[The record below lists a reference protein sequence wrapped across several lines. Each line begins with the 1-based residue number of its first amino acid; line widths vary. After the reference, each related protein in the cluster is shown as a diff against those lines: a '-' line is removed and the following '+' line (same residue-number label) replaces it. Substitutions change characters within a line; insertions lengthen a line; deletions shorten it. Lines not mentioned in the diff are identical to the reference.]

1 MDIPLPL
8 VMAKGAAYAQ
18 IRNQIQALVSSGK
31 LPPGTRLPPVR
42 VLAQQLK
49 VNRLTVLRAYHE
61 LEAMGYLVLE
71 VGCGT
76 FVPDRIPDAFLDAP
90 RRGAPRGGDA
100 GVLPALLRRLGRD
113 DAKAFR
119 ISAGWVRTIGANYRF
134 GFESGIGDFRLFPMT
149 TWRRLHLRHLR
160 KADKNIMRYTSPYG
174 LGPLREALRRRI
186 LPGRGIEARDEE
198 VMILPGSAYGIHLF
212 LRTIL
217 RPGDRVALEEPH
229 FYVAREQ
236 ILMNGGRPVP
246 VPVDAKGVRIDA
258 LRRLFSRRPPTA
270 LFVTPS
276 HQLPTTATL
285 DYGRRVQLIEAVS
298 RRPLWVIED
307 DYDHEFHYDSP
318 PLPSLKSMDGTGQV
332 VYFGSFSKSLFPA
345 LRIGFVV
352 GPAEVIRRF
361 QEIRL
366 RMDHSVPTLSQL
378 ALADFIDGGHYDV
391 LVRRLRRAYQ
401 RRRDLLVDLL
411 RRELPDFAF
420 ERPSGGM
427 RLWVRVPKGIDAER
441 VSERLR
447 RQGILLRTGRTAFLT
462 PPREQ
467 YLHFGFA
474 APNES
479 EIREGVK
486 ALKAA
491 VTAERRGPR

>member
-1 MDIPLPL
+1 MDIPLTL
-8 VMAKGAAYAQ
+8 VIAKGAAYAQ

-42 VLAQQLK
+42 ILAQQLK
-49 VNRLTVLRAYHE
+49 VNRLTVLRAYHD
-61 LEAMGYLVLE
+61 LEAMGYLSLE

-90 RRGAPRGGDA
+90 RKMTPRGGDA
-100 GVLPALLRRLGRD
+100 GVLPALLRSLSRD
-113 DAKAFR
+113 KAKTFR
-119 ISAGWVRTIGANYRF
+119 NSAEWVRTIDANYRF

-160 KADKNIMRYTSPYG
+160 KADKNTMRYTSPYG
-174 LGPLREALRRRI
+174 LRTLREALRRKI

-198 VMILPGSAYGIHLF
+198 IMILPGSAYGINLF
-212 LRTIL
+212 LGIIL
-217 RPGDRVALEEPH
+217 HPGDRVGLEEPH

-246 VPVDAKGVRIDA
+246 LPVDPKGIRIDP
-258 LRRLFSRRPPTA
+258 LRRLLSRRPPVA

-285 DYGRRVQLIEAVS
+285 DYGRRVQLIEMVS
-298 RRPLWVIED
+298 RHPLWVIED

-318 PLPSLKSMDGTGQV
+318 PLPSLKSMDGTGQI

-352 GPAEVIRRF
+352 GPAEVIRRLH
-361 QEIRL
+361 EIRL
-366 RMDHSVPTLSQL
+366 RMDHSVPALSQL
-378 ALADFIDGGHYDV
+378 ALADFIDGGHYEV

-401 RRRDLLVDLL
+401 RRRDLLVELL
-411 RRELPDFAF
+411 RKELPDFTF

-427 RLWVRVPKGIDAER
+427 RLWVRVPKGLDAER
-441 VSERLR
+441 LSERLR
-447 RQGILLRTGRTAFLT
+447 RQGIILRSGRAAFLT
-462 PPREQ
+462 PPKEQ

-474 APNES
+474 APDES
-479 EIREGVK
+479 EIWKGVK

-491 VTAERRGPR
+491 VAAERR